1 VSLFRPRSAR
11 GPSGLS
17 PRDQPTLLVRGDDRA
32 ARAVGAIDEMFAAAP
47 ADEPGAWARFQ
58 ARRDRRQRGAGWRWG
73 AGVVAAASL
82 AASAFV
88 LGPGRKAPREQ
99 AEPIGAAPAIVTT
112 AARPAPAG
120 AEAPRA
126 RTADAQT
133 EDKEAPPSERP
144 AADAAP
150 LAAGTSVL
158 SPGVRARLSRGGRAT
173 YFRAKSAE
181 AYLLLE
187 RGTLVLESGAGAR
200 HDARAA
206 ERPLEVRAAD
216 WQLRGGGRFKVAARG
231 RRVDVAV
238 ERGEV
243 AVWSS
248 VRLVARVVAGERW
261 TSSPAAAPPAPSDPE
276 REPRDCLRL
285 ARDGVTR
292 DAIACLE
299 SQSAEPG
306 LAGEVALLELA
317 RVRRDVKDDLAGAE
331 RLLADHERR
340 FPHSGLAP
348 EARAARIEL
357 LLRLGRPAEA
367 LVEAQRLGGSEA
379 IYWRAVSLA
388 ALGRRDEARGAFD
401 EYLRRPDIQRRRE
414 AVRKQSELVP

>member
-1 VSLFRPRSAR
+1 MSLFRRPSAR
-11 GPSGLS
+11 GPSGAS
-17 PRDQPTLLVRGDDRA
+17 GRDQPTLLVREDERA
-32 ARAVGAIDEMFAAAP
+32 ARAVRAIDEMFAAPP

-58 ARRDRRQRGAGWRWG
+58 ARRDGRQRGAGWLRG

-82 AASAFV
+82 AASAFF
-88 LGPGRKAPREQ
+88 LWRGREAPREQ
-99 AEPIGAAPAIVTT
+99 GEPLGSVPAIAATT
-112 AARPAPAG
+112 PAPVPAG
-120 AEAPRA
+120 AIEAPGA
-126 RTADAQT
+126 QTADA
-133 EDKEAPPSERP
+133 DKDAPPSERP
-144 AADAAP
+144 DAAP
-150 LAAGTSVL
+150 LAAGTSAL

-173 YFRAKSAE
+173 YFPAKSAG

-187 RGTLVLESGAGAR
+187 KGTLMLESGAGAR

-206 ERPLEVRAAD
+206 DRPLEVRAAG
-216 WQLRGGGRFKVAARG
+216 WQVRGEGRFKVAARG
-231 RRVDVAV
+231 RRVDVVV
-238 ERGEV
+238 EQGEV
-243 AVWSS
+243 TVWSP

-261 TSSPAAAPPAPSDPE
+261 TSEPIAIAMTPAPSAPE

-285 ARDGVTR
+285 ARDGVTG

-299 SQSAEPG
+299 SQSAEVG

-317 RVRRDVKDDLAGAE
+317 RIRRDVKDDLAGAE

-340 FPHSGLAP
+340 FPHSGLAA
-348 EARAARIEL
+348 EARATRVEL

-367 LVEAQRLGGSEA
+367 LAQAQRLAGGEA

-388 ALGRRDEARGAFD
+388 ALGRRDEARDAFD

-414 AVRKQSELVP
+414 AMRKQNELAP